1 MKTIYR
7 YKGLIITLI
16 ITLVFSLDTYGQG
29 TKTPKGP
36 PSWAPAHGYR
46 AQTRYI
52 YFPDQNVYYDNQKGV
67 YISLNGDNWNVT
79 ASLPSIFSGV
89 DLNIALKVELDLS
102 TDTPQKYNSD
112 HKTKYKGKGEG
123 EKNQPQKKSNKEKS
137 KKN

>member
-1 MKTIYR
+1 MKAIYR

-29 TKTPKGP
+29 EKTPKGP

-67 YISLNGDNWNVT
+67 YISLNGDNWNVS

-89 DLNIALKVELDLS
+89 DLNMALKVELDLS

-123 EKNQPQKKSNKEKS
+123 VQNQPQKKSNKGKS

>member
-1 MKTIYR
+1 MKAIYR

-29 TKTPKGP
+29 AKTPKGP

-67 YISLNGDNWNVT
+67 YISLNGDNWNVS

-123 EKNQPQKKSNKEKS
+123 GQNQPQKKSNKEKS